1 MSAVL
6 IRLLTLKAEN
16 VIPEL
21 VWVLGVIYVCALIVT
36 ITSVMVTY
44 RSGKA
49 RLMWTL
55 FLVLVPFVGV
65 VAHCLHCLT
74 LADVSSL
81 KQFGFFSRNTRKLA

>member
-1 MSAVL
+1 MSTVL

-21 VWVLGVIYVCALIVT
+21 VWVLVAVYVCALLVT

-44 RSGKA
+44 RSTKV
-49 RLMWTL
+49 RLLWTL
-55 FLVLVPFVGV
+55 FLVLCPFVGV
-65 VAHCLHCLT
+65 VAHSLHSLT

-81 KQFGFFSRNTRKLA
+81 KQFGFFSRKLT

>member
-21 VWVLGVIYVCALIVT
+21 VWVLVAIYVCALLVS
-36 ITSVMVTY
+36 ITSVVVTY
-44 RSGKA
+44 KSAKA
-49 RLMWTL
+49 RLLWTL
-55 FLVLVPFVGV
+55 FLVVCPFLGIV
-65 VAHCLHCLT
+65 VHCLHSLT

-81 KQFGFFSRNTRKLA
+81 KQFGFFSRKLT